1 MVQLKETLSANVR
14 FVLFY
19 DSTVVPLPDDRS
31 RGFSEA
37 LKLATL
43 LEKKHRCVLVDTSEL
58 SPEELHQAYAK
69 AVGTSVYKK
78 YRIRQVFGSRRRSG
92 WLFGKHVPALFVYE
106 RNFPTVVAE
115 KPGIE
120 VLFKQA
126 TTRVELGQNIP
137 DDVYPRDEG
146 GMIVTI
152 GDFLEQFRA

>member
-1 MVQLKETLSANVR
+1 MIQLKEKLSPNNR
-14 FVLFY
+14 LVLFY

-31 RGFSEA
+31 RGITDA
-37 LKLATL
+37 LKIATL
-43 LEKKHRCVLVDTSEL
+43 LQKKHICVLVDTSTL
-58 SPEELHQAYAK
+58 SPEELHLAYAK

-92 WLFGKHVPALFVYE
+92 WLFGRHVPALFVYE
-106 RNFPTVVAE
+106 RNFPTVVAK

-126 TTRVELGQNIP
+126 QTRVDLGQKIP
-137 DDVYPRDEG
+137 DEVYPRDED